1 MRKGVIPQRALSAIY
16 WHRTQ
21 WRRWTSAATNGS
33 ARIWIP
39 DWDPVE
45 VNSILTRSI
54 WFPKKFF
61 FFFAIKKIPIYLMN
75 RIRWQSKTQRAQLVL
90 RCLAGSYSFNF
101 LNWWWNLNVF
111 QLIWCNFVVV
121 IGRLSP
127 SSVLVFL
134 RRCDPAGTSQWA
146 AAPLNWVSET
156 EPTASPRQR
165 RKIRHQPPT
174 SLRPFRNFML
184 LELLLFDFG

>member
-1 MRKGVIPQRALSAIY
+1 MTTLDVGGDQWQREDLDSGLGPSGGQFNSNSFDLI
-16 WHRTQ
+16 
-21 WRRWTSAATNGS
+21 SK
-33 ARIWIP
+33 
-39 DWDPVE
+39 E
-45 VNSILTRSI
+45 V
-54 WFPKKFF
+54 

-75 RIRWQSKTQRAQLVL
+75 RIRWQSKTQRTQLVL

-127 SSVLVFL
+127 SLVLVFL

-184 LELLLFDFG
+184 SELLLFDFG